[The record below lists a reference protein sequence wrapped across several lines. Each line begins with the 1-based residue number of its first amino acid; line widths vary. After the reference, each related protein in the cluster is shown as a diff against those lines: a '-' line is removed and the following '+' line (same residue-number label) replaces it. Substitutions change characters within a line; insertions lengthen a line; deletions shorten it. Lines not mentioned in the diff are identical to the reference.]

1 MINNK
6 KIAIYLLIILVI
18 LFSILLIWSLIKNNK
33 TKEGYDNNSS
43 TDFVVTLTTEDNVDI
58 NKIKDDTIIG
68 NGIPSKLEYNITSIS
83 SSSKDDYS
91 VVFKEHLPQQINL
104 RSLNTINP
112 DNEREKLTS
121 FIMVSP
127 ETMSVFPSNFQLKIQ
142 NNIKNNKL
150 HIDLWG
156 DNQTNKTKPRPI
168 GNANTIIDPVN
179 FSSYISDDSSVF
191 SYNKY
196 KYILA
201 NCFKG
206 NDKNCVI
213 NKLDIGNKIV
223 NIIQSGD
230 IFDNK
235 GTKIGNVTKIGKQD
249 NVSLETI
256 LLTIEN
262 TSDITGL
269 LFYMGSPVSI

>member
-6 KIAIYLLIILVI
+6 QIAIYLLIILVI

-83 SSSKDDYS
+83 SSSKDDNS

-104 RSLNTINP
+104 KSLNTINP

-206 NDKNCVI
+206 NDTNCVI

>member
-1 MINNK
+1 M
-6 KIAIYLLIILVI
+6 A
-18 LFSILLIWSLIKNNK
+18 
-33 TKEGYDNNSS
+33 EPRQG
-43 TDFVVTLTTEDNVDI
+43 
-58 NKIKDDTIIG
+58 
-68 NGIPSKLEYNITSIS
+68 
-83 SSSKDDYS
+83 
-91 VVFKEHLPQQINL
+91 PQQINL

-206 NDKNCVI
+206 ND
-213 NKLDIGNKIV
+213 
-223 NIIQSGD
+223 
-230 IFDNK
+230 
-235 GTKIGNVTKIGKQD
+235 
-249 NVSLETI
+249 
-256 LLTIEN
+256 
-262 TSDITGL
+262 
-269 LFYMGSPVSI
+269 